1 MMSWVSGQVS
11 AMAMSLSRVRFLM
24 AIPVISARHSGHSRI
39 SGLTNE
45 RLLLRDVVTNEKR
58 ALPGPT
64 LRAEHVTLW
73 TLEHQ
78 ERGPGHGETHR
89 ALVQLREAQAGGGG
103 SGGPLPSCLLPVL
116 PLQVYPQTTHLHL

>member
-1 MMSWVSGQVS
+1 MMNWVSGQVS

-24 AIPVISARHSGHSRI
+24 AIPVMSARHSGHSRI

-45 RLLLRDVVTNEKR
+45 RRLLRDDVTNEKR

-64 LRAEHVTLW
+64 LGAEHVTLRA
-73 TLEHQ
+73 LEHQ

-89 ALVQLREAQAGGGG
+89 ALVQLREAQTGGAGG
-103 SGGPLPSCLLPVL
+103 SLPSCLLPVL
-116 PLQVYPQTTHLHL
+116 PLQVYSQSTHLHL